1 MHNFFHKKTIFI
13 LISILIF
20 GIGISILIVGIQFYF
35 QKDIYKVIAEK
46 YDEGPP
52 PTGDNV
58 SGFAWSENI
67 GWISF
72 NSSDCDTDNNGYID
86 TDAMVNGC
94 GGNNSTDVTNDYG
107 VNINQNTGNFS
118 GYAWSSNVGWISFEE
133 DGTGITNFYDFNVNC
148 HDTCDSTNNCTAC
161 YNYNDNFVYGWA
173 KILSLGDDGWI
184 KFNHNQ
190 ASTTYINIE
199 TSKADGWAWNGSD
212 NDAGIGW
219 ISMSCENEICVNST
233 TGIATTTDSNG
244 VSVNC
249 ADNTCNV
256 APEVECRNQCK
267 ICENNKERLCINA
280 SNCLTG
286 SCIDNTYGVIAKVN
300 MIPVAQDLTAP
311 NWGSDKACIANSIHT
326 EGEGETLRAQLNWKY
341 VDNIGDT
348 QSAYRVIV
356 RKGSNNAIVINTGK
370 CLAMGGKC
378 RINPNCIN
386 CSFPLYET
394 DTNFDYNTSY
404 KWSVEVWDNYDVS
417 SGIPTVY
424 DVPTDTDNDDGV
436 NTTFT
441 TYKHKFP
448 EPNFTWFPHNPSINE
463 EVMFMAS
470 STSYCYETFNPNIKV
485 HCNNST
491 WDWSRISGSNIDP
504 DPPDNASTTII
515 KFTQAGQEIG
525 IKLELKDSD
534 GYSCSTST
542 INDKTK
548 QNLPSWIEAK

>member
-1 MHNFFHKKTIFI
+1 MYNFFYKKTIFI
-13 LISILIF
+13 LIFMLIF

-35 QKDIYKVIAEK
+35 QKDIHKVIAEK

-52 PTGDNV
+52 PTGDNL

-72 NSSDCDTDNNGYID
+72 NSSDCDTDGDGVFNDGVAGCP
-86 TDAMVNGC
+86 DASVNFY
-94 GGNNSTDVTNDYG
+94 DYG
-107 VNINQNTGNFS
+107 VNIDYSTWNFS
-118 GYAWSSNVGWISFEE
+118 GYAWSSNVGWISFSESE
-133 DGTGITNFYDFNVNC
+133 ATPDSYSFNVNC
-148 HDTCDSTNNCTAC
+148 NDTCDSTNNCTAC

-190 ASTTYINIE
+190 ASTTYINVE
-199 TSKADGWAWNGSD
+199 TNKVDGWAWNGSD

-219 ISMSCENEICVNST
+219 ISMNCENEICVNSA

-249 ADNTCNV
+249 ADNTCNG
-256 APEVECRNQCK
+256 APGVECRNQCK
-267 ICENNKERLCINA
+267 ICDNNKERLCINA

-286 SCIDNTYGVIAKVN
+286 SCVNNTYGVIAKVN
-300 MIPVAQDLTAP
+300 MIPIAENLTAP
-311 NWGSDKACIANSIHT
+311 NWGLDKACKANSIYT

-341 VDNIGDT
+341 VDSPGDT

-356 RKGSNNAIVINTGK
+356 RKESNNAIVINTGK
-370 CLAMGGKC
+370 CVAIGGNC
-378 RINPNCIN
+378 RIDPNCTN
-386 CSFPLYET
+386 CSFPLYKT

-404 KWSVEVWDNYDVS
+404 KWSVEVWDTSDNNSGVISYDVIS
-417 SGIPTVY
+417 
-424 DVPTDTDNDDGV
+424 DTHNDDGV

-448 EPNFTWFPHNPSINE
+448 EPNFEWFPNNPSVNE
-463 EVMFMAS
+463 EVMFIAS
-470 STSYCYETFNPNIKV
+470 STSYCYESSNPDTNIY
-485 HCNNST
+485 CGDSSI
-491 WDWSRISGSNIDP
+491 WDWSWISGSNISTDSP
-504 DPPDNASTTII
+504 NPNNSYSASTTII
-515 KFTQAGQEIG
+515 KFIQAGQEIG

>member
-46 YDEGPP
+46 YEEGPP

-72 NSSDCDTDNNGYID
+72 NSSDCDTDGNGVFD
-86 TDAMVNGC
+86 DGVAGC
-94 GGNNSTDVTNDYG
+94 PDSSVDFYDYG
-107 VNINQNTGNFS
+107 VNIDNFTGNFS

-133 DGTGITNFYDFNVNC
+133 NEATPDSYGFNVNC
-148 HDTCDSTNNCTAC
+148 DDTCDSTNNCTAC
-161 YNYNDNFVYGWA
+161 YNYDDNFVYGWA

-184 KFNHNQ
+184 KFSDHSGNGD
-190 ASTTYINIE
+190 TTIDIE
-199 TSKADGWAWNGSD
+199 TNQIDGWAWNGND
-212 NDAGIGW
+212 NDTGIGW
-219 ISMSCENEICVNST
+219 ISMN
-233 TGIATTTDSNG
+233 
-244 VSVNC
+244 
-249 ADNTCNV
+249 
-256 APEVECRNQCK
+256 
-267 ICENNKERLCINA
+267 
-280 SNCLTG
+280 
-286 SCIDNTYGVIAKVN
+286 GVIAKVD
-300 MIPVAQDLTAP
+300 MMPVAQNLTAP
-311 NWGSDKACIANSIHT
+311 NWGSGKACKANLIHT
-326 EGEGETLRAQLNWKY
+326 EGTGETLRALLNWKY
-341 VDNIGDT
+341 VDNPGDI

-356 RKGSNNAIVINTGK
+356 ERNSDGATVIDTEK
-370 CLAMGGKC
+370 CLAIGGNC
-378 RINPNCIN
+378 RIDPNCTN
-386 CSFPLYET
+386 CSFPLYKT

-404 KWSVEVWDNYDVS
+404 KWSVEVWDNHDVS
-417 SGIPTVY
+417 SGVPTVY
-424 DVPTDTDNDDGV
+424 DVSTDTDNDDGV

-448 EPNFTWFPHNPSINE
+448 EPNFEWFPNNPSVNE

-470 STSYCYETFNPNIKV
+470 STSVCYESSDPDTNIY
-485 HCNNST
+485 CDDSAI
-491 WDWSRISGSNIDP
+491 WDWSRISGSNISTDSP
-504 DPPDNASTTII
+504 SPNNASTTII
-515 KFTQAGQEIG
+515 KFIQAGQEIG

>member
-118 GYAWSSNVGWISFEE
+118 GYAWSSNVGWISFSENE
-133 DGTGITNFYDFNVNC
+133 ATPDSYDFNVNC

-184 KFNHNQ
+184 KFSDHSGNGN
-190 ASTTYINIE
+190 TTINIE
-199 TSKADGWAWNGSD
+199 TSEVDGWAWNGND
-212 NDAGIGW
+212 NDTGIGW
-219 ISMSCENEICVNST
+219 ISM
-233 TGIATTTDSNG
+233 D
-244 VSVNC
+244 
-249 ADNTCNV
+249 
-256 APEVECRNQCK
+256 
-267 ICENNKERLCINA
+267 
-280 SNCLTG
+280 
-286 SCIDNTYGVIAKVN
+286 GVIAKVN
-300 MIPVAQDLTAP
+300 TIPVAQNLTAP
-311 NWGSDKACIANSIHT
+311 NWGPDKACKANLIHT
-326 EGEGETLRAQLNWKY
+326 EGTGETLRALLSWKY

-356 RKGSNNAIVINTGK
+356 RKGVGNGLVIDTGK

-404 KWSVEVWDNYDVS
+404 KWSVEVWDNHDVS
-417 SGIPTVY
+417 SGVPTVY
-424 DVPTDTDNDDGV
+424 DVSTDTDNDDGV

-448 EPNFTWFPHNPSINE
+448 EPNFEWFPHNISVNE
-463 EVMFMAS
+463 EVIFMAS
-470 STSYCYETFNPNIKV
+470 STSVCYSSG
-485 HCNNST
+485 ST
-491 WDWSRISGSNIDP
+491 IDPECVGYKWDWSWISGSNISADSP
-504 DPPDNASTTII
+504 NPNNSYNASTTII

-525 IKLELKDSD
+525 IKLDLTDSD

-542 INDKTK
+542 TNDKTK
-548 QNLPSWIEAK
+548 QNLPSWIETK